1 MPDDIALE
9 KSDLLLK
16 LGATVERVRPASI
29 IDQNQF
35 VNMARRR
42 ATEHTDDPNRAG
54 RGFFADQFEN
64 TANYLAHQNTT
75 GPEIYSQTHGQLDVF
90 VAGAGTGGTISG
102 VALALKP
109 LLPDL
114 KVVLADP
121 QGSGLY
127 NKIKYGVMFSPT
139 EAEGTRRR
147 HQVDS
152 MVEGIGINRLT
163 ANMSAGLHL
172 IDDAVSVTD
181 DQAMKMARWL
191 VEKEGLFVGA
201 SSAVNCIAAAT
212 VARDLGPNSG
222 KKIVT
227 VLCDS
232 GTRHLSKFWK
242 QAGDVGGSDVEFNL
256 DEVLAKT

>member
-1 MPDDIALE
+1 MPDDIAFE

-16 LGATVERVRPASI
+16 LGAVVERVRPASI
-29 IDQNQF
+29 VDQNQF

-42 ATEHTDDPNRAG
+42 AQEHTDDSSRPG

-75 GPEIYSQTHGQLDVF
+75 GPEIYQQTSGHLDAF
-90 VAGAGTGGTISG
+90 IAGAGTGGTIAG

-114 KVVLADP
+114 KIILADP

-152 MVEGIGINRLT
+152 IVEGIGINRLT
-163 ANMSAGLHL
+163 ANFSAGMEL
-172 IDDAVSVTD
+172 IDDAVKVTD
-181 DQAMKMARWL
+181 EQAMKMARWL

-201 SSAVNCIAAAT
+201 SSAVNCVGAAR
-212 VARDLGPNSG
+212 VARSMGEGSR
-222 KKIVT
+222 IVT
-227 VLCDS
+227 VICDS

-242 QAGDVGGSDVEFNL
+242 AAGDVGGEGVEGELEDVLTSE
-256 DEVLAKT
+256 